1 MNVANSPVTRL
12 QEEVGV
18 LREFVQILHREQQAL
33 VAANAEVLL
42 PLTTEKNTAANRL
55 TGLAN
60 QRSLAL
66 AADGFPAN
74 GAGMNQWL
82 KKHPDRVTAGLWA
95 EFLTLAQEARTL
107 NELNGKLIQDRM
119 SHNQKALIALTAAS
133 ENAAIYGPDGQTRFT
148 PGSGRSLGSA

>member
-1 MNVANSPVTRL
+1 MNSANSPVARL
-12 QEEVGV
+12 QEEVSV
-18 LREFVQILHREQQAL
+18 LGEFVNILHREQQAL

-55 TGLAN
+55 AGLAN

-66 AADGFPAN
+66 AACGLPAN
-74 GAGMNQWL
+74 GIGMSQWL
-82 KKHPDRVTAGLWA
+82 KKHPIKEATSLWA
-95 EFLTLAQEARTL
+95 EFLTLAQEARTI

>member
-1 MNVANSPVTRL
+1 MANSPVARL

-33 VAANAEVLL
+33 VAANADVLL

-66 AADGFPAN
+66 AACGLPAN
-74 GAGMNQWL
+74 GEGMTQWL
-82 KKHPDRVTAGLWA
+82 KKNPVKESRLWT
-95 EFLTLAQEARTL
+95 EFLTLAQEARTV
-107 NELNGKLIQDRM
+107 NDLNGKLIQDRM
-119 SHNQKALIALTAAS
+119 SHNQKALVALTAAS